1 LPPVDFFGREGNS
14 WSVPMLEQRIS
25 PSWPH
30 SAWNPHHQPLDPCM
44 RKMIFGPVRPM
55 NRPSLLQRLFGDE

>member
-1 LPPVDFFGREGNS
+1 
-14 WSVPMLEQRIS
+14 MLEQRIS

-30 SAWNPHHQPLDPCM
+30 SAWSTHHQPLDPCR

-55 NRPSLLQRLFGDE
+55 DRPGLLRRLFGDE